1 MRELGAAVLCLLYIK
16 FRRSNKM
23 EKYEAVVLVKHR
35 AFVQLKTAL
44 QKMMPAD
51 IAQLLSEM
59 IEEQDGFGEKELT
72 LIFRVLPKELAA
84 ETFTYMSSDLQML
97 LINAFSDRELKAVL
111 DELFLDDTVDIIE
124 EMPANVVSRILK
136 TTDPAKRKQI
146 NELLNYPEDSAGS
159 IMTTEFVYFRR
170 DDTVKEAF
178 ERIRSVGVVKETV
191 YTCYVTDCRRLVGRV
206 SLLDLVVADE
216 NAIIEDIM
224 DCTVVSVGTHDDQE
238 VVANLFSKHDLAA
251 LPVVDAENRIVG
263 IITFDDAMDVI
274 REESNE
280 DMAMM
285 SAVMPNED
293 GYFKTSVWKH
303 ARSRIVWLLVLMLSA
318 TITGAITNHFEPLI
332 STVPL
337 LVSFMSMLTGTGG
350 NCGSQ
355 SSTMVIQGMAMEEIR
370 LKDFFRVA
378 FKEFRI
384 ALICSV
390 ILAAVNFVRIIIMYQ
405 NVKIAAIVSI
415 TLIGTVILSKLLGC
429 MLPMLAKK
437 IHIDPSI
444 MSAPL
449 LSTLVDSCSTLLY
462 FTIAMKILNVAV

>member
-1 MRELGAAVLCLLYIK
+1 
-16 FRRSNKM
+16 M
-23 EKYEAVVLVKHR
+23 EKYEAAVLVKHR

-44 QKMMPAD
+44 QEMMPAD
-51 IAQLLSEM
+51 IAQLLSEL
-59 IEEQDGFGEKELT
+59 IEEQDEFGEKEFT

-84 ETFTYMSSDLQML
+84 EAFTYMDSGLQMV
-97 LINAFSDRELKAVL
+97 LINAISDRELRAVL

-136 TTDPAKRKQI
+136 ATDADKRKQI

-159 IMTTEFVYFRR
+159 IMTTEFVYFRKE
-170 DDTVKEAF
+170 DSVKEAF

-191 YTCYVTDCRRLVGRV
+191 YTCYVTDNRRLVGRV

-216 NAIIEDIM
+216 DAVIEDIM
-224 DCTVVSVGTHDDQE
+224 DSTVVSVYTHDDQE
-238 VVANLFSKHDLAA
+238 AVANLFAKHGLAA
-251 LPVVDAENRIVG
+251 IPVVDKEKRIVG
-263 IITFDDAMDVI
+263 IITFDDVMDVI
-274 REESNE
+274 REENAE

-285 SAVMPNED
+285 SAVMPSEES
-293 GYFKTSVWKH
+293 YFKTSVWKH
-303 ARSRIVWLLVLMLSA
+303 ARSRIIWLLVLMLSA
-318 TITGAITNHFEPLI
+318 TLTGAITNHFEAQI
-332 STVPL
+332 AAIPL
-337 LVSFMSMLTGTGG
+337 LVSFMPMLTGTGG

-370 LKDFFRVA
+370 LKDFFKVV

-384 ALICSV
+384 AIICSI
-390 ILAAVNFVRIIIMYQ
+390 ILSAVNFGRIVLFYHD
-405 NVKIAAIVSI
+405 VKIAAVVSV
-415 TLIGTVILSKLLGC
+415 TLVGTVILSKLLGC

-437 IHIDPSI
+437 IHIDPAI

-462 FTIAMKILNVAV
+462 FTIALHVLDFPA

>member
-318 TITGAITNHFEPLI
+318 TITGAITNHFELLI

-437 IHIDPSI
+437 IHIDPAI

>member
-1 MRELGAAVLCLLYIK
+1 
-16 FRRSNKM
+16 
-23 EKYEAVVLVKHR
+23 
-35 AFVQLKTAL
+35 
-44 QKMMPAD
+44 
-51 IAQLLSEM
+51 
-59 IEEQDGFGEKELT
+59 
-72 LIFRVLPKELAA
+72 
-84 ETFTYMSSDLQML
+84 
-97 LINAFSDRELKAVL
+97 
-111 DELFLDDTVDIIE
+111 
-124 EMPANVVSRILK
+124 
-136 TTDPAKRKQI
+136 
-146 NELLNYPEDSAGS
+146 
-159 IMTTEFVYFRR
+159 
-170 DDTVKEAF
+170 
-178 ERIRSVGVVKETV
+178 
-191 YTCYVTDCRRLVGRV
+191 
-206 SLLDLVVADE
+206 
-216 NAIIEDIM
+216 
-224 DCTVVSVGTHDDQE
+224 
-238 VVANLFSKHDLAA
+238 
-251 LPVVDAENRIVG
+251 
-263 IITFDDAMDVI
+263 
-274 REESNE
+274 
-280 DMAMM
+280 MM

-370 LKDFFRVA
+370 LKDFFRVV

-390 ILAAVNFVRIIIMYQ
+390 ILAAVNFVRIIFMYQ

-437 IHIDPSI
+437 IHIDPAI

>member
-1 MRELGAAVLCLLYIK
+1 
-16 FRRSNKM
+16 M

-318 TITGAITNHFEPLI
+318 TITGAITNHFELLI

-337 LVSFMSMLTGTGG
+337 LVSFMSMLTGTGV

-437 IHIDPSI
+437 IHIDPAI

>member
-1 MRELGAAVLCLLYIK
+1 
-16 FRRSNKM
+16 M
-23 EKYEAVVLVKHR
+23 EKYEAAVLVKHR

-44 QKMMPAD
+44 QEMMPAD
-51 IAQLLSEM
+51 IAQLLGEL
-59 IEEQDGFGEKELT
+59 IEEQDEFGEKEFT

-84 ETFTYMSSDLQML
+84 EAFTYMDSDMQMV
-97 LINAFSDRELKAVL
+97 LINAISDRELRAVL

-136 TTDPAKRKQI
+136 ATDPDKRKQI

-170 DDTVKEAF
+170 EDSVKEAF

-191 YTCYVTDCRRLVGRV
+191 YTCYVTENRRLVGRV

-216 NAIIEDIM
+216 DAAIEDIM
-224 DCTVVSVGTHDDQE
+224 DSTVVSVNTHEDQE
-238 VVANLFSKHDLAA
+238 AVANLFAKHGLAA
-251 LPVVDAENRIVG
+251 LPVVDKENRIVG
-263 IITFDDAMDVI
+263 IITFDDVMDVI
-274 REESNE
+274 REENAE

-293 GYFKTSVWKH
+293 SYFKTSVWKH
-303 ARSRIVWLLVLMLSA
+303 ARSRIIWLLVLMLSA
-318 TITGAITNHFEPLI
+318 TLTGAITNHFEAQI
-332 STVPL
+332 AAIPL
-337 LVSFMSMLTGTGG
+337 LVSFMPMLTGTGG

-370 LKDFFRVA
+370 LKDFFKVV

-384 ALICSV
+384 AIICSV
-390 ILAAVNFVRIIIMYQ
+390 ILSAVNFGRIVLFYHNI
-405 NVKIAAIVSI
+405 KIAAVVSV
-415 TLIGTVILSKLLGC
+415 TLVGTVILSKLLGC

-437 IHIDPSI
+437 IHIDPAI

-449 LSTLVDSCSTLLY
+449 LSTLVDSCSTLMY
-462 FTIAMKILNVAV
+462 FTIALHVLDFTA

>member
-1 MRELGAAVLCLLYIK
+1 
-16 FRRSNKM
+16 M

-318 TITGAITNHFEPLI
+318 TITGAITNHFELLI

-437 IHIDPSI
+437 IHIEPAI

>member
-1 MRELGAAVLCLLYIK
+1 
-16 FRRSNKM
+16 M
-23 EKYEAVVLVKHR
+23 EKYEAAVLVKHR

-44 QKMMPAD
+44 QEMMPAD
-51 IAQLLSEM
+51 IAQLLSEL
-59 IEEQDGFGEKELT
+59 IEEQDEFGEKEFT

-84 ETFTYMSSDLQML
+84 EAFTYMDSDLQMV
-97 LINAFSDRELKAVL
+97 LINAISDRELRAVL

-136 TTDPAKRKQI
+136 ATDPDKRKQI

-159 IMTTEFVYFRR
+159 IMTTEFVYFRKT
-170 DDTVKEAF
+170 DSVKEAF

-191 YTCYVTDCRRLVGRV
+191 YTCYVTDNRRLVGSV

-216 NAIIEDIM
+216 DAVIEDIM
-224 DCTVVSVGTHDDQE
+224 DSTVVSVYTHDDQE
-238 VVANLFSKHDLAA
+238 AVANLFAKHDLAA
-251 LPVVDAENRIVG
+251 VPVVDKENRIVG
-263 IITFDDAMDVI
+263 IITFDDVMDVI
-274 REESNE
+274 REENAE

-285 SAVMPNED
+285 SAVVPSED
-293 GYFKTSVWKH
+293 SYFKTSVWKH

-318 TITGAITNHFEPLI
+318 TLTGAITNHFEAQI
-332 STVPL
+332 AAIPL
-337 LVSFMSMLTGTGG
+337 LVSFMPMLTGTGG

-355 SSTMVIQGMAMEEIR
+355 SSTMIIQGMAMEEIR
-370 LKDFFRVA
+370 LKDFFKVV

-384 ALICSV
+384 AIICSL
-390 ILAAVNFVRIIIMYQ
+390 ILSAVNFFRIVLFYH
-405 NVKIAAIVSI
+405 NVKIAAVVSV

-437 IHIDPSI
+437 IHIDPAI

-462 FTIAMKILNVAV
+462 FTIALHVLDFPT

>member
-1 MRELGAAVLCLLYIK
+1 
-16 FRRSNKM
+16 M
-23 EKYEAVVLVKHR
+23 EKYEAAVLVKHR

-44 QKMMPAD
+44 QEMMPAD
-51 IAQLLSEM
+51 IAQLLSEL
-59 IEEQDGFGEKELT
+59 IEEQDEFGEKEFT

-84 ETFTYMSSDLQML
+84 EAFTYMDSDLQMV
-97 LINAFSDRELKAVL
+97 LINAISDRELRAVL

-136 TTDPAKRKQI
+136 ATDPDKRKQI

-159 IMTTEFVYFRR
+159 IMTTEFVYFRKEDSVR
-170 DDTVKEAF
+170 EAF
-178 ERIRSVGVVKETV
+178 ERIRSVGFVKETV
-191 YTCYVTDCRRLVGRV
+191 YTCYVTDNRRLVGRV

-216 NAIIEDIM
+216 DAVIEDIM
-224 DCTVVSVGTHDDQE
+224 DSTVVSVYTHDDQE
-238 VVANLFSKHDLAA
+238 AVANLLAKHGLAA
-251 LPVVDAENRIVG
+251 IPVVDKENRIVG
-263 IITFDDAMDVI
+263 IITFDDVMYVI
-274 REESNE
+274 REENAE

-285 SAVMPNED
+285 SAVMPNEES
-293 GYFKTSVWKH
+293 YFKTSVWKH

-318 TITGAITNHFEPLI
+318 TLTGAITNHFEAQI
-332 STVPL
+332 AAIPL
-337 LVSFMSMLTGTGG
+337 LVSFMPMLTGTGG

-370 LKDFFRVA
+370 LKDFFKVV

-384 ALICSV
+384 AIICSV
-390 ILAAVNFVRIIIMYQ
+390 ILSAVNFGRIVLFYHD
-405 NVKIAAIVSI
+405 VKIAAVVSI
-415 TLIGTVILSKLLGC
+415 TLVGTVILSKLLGC

-437 IHIDPSI
+437 IHIDPAI

-462 FTIAMKILNVAV
+462 FTIALRVLDFPA

>member
-206 SLLDLVVADE
+206 SLLD
-216 NAIIEDIM
+216 
-224 DCTVVSVGTHDDQE
+224 
-238 VVANLFSKHDLAA
+238 
-251 LPVVDAENRIVG
+251 
-263 IITFDDAMDVI
+263 
-274 REESNE
+274 
-280 DMAMM
+280 
-285 SAVMPNED
+285 
-293 GYFKTSVWKH
+293 
-303 ARSRIVWLLVLMLSA
+303 
-318 TITGAITNHFEPLI
+318 
-332 STVPL
+332 
-337 LVSFMSMLTGTGG
+337 
-350 NCGSQ
+350 
-355 SSTMVIQGMAMEEIR
+355 
-370 LKDFFRVA
+370 
-378 FKEFRI
+378 
-384 ALICSV
+384 
-390 ILAAVNFVRIIIMYQ
+390 
-405 NVKIAAIVSI
+405 
-415 TLIGTVILSKLLGC
+415 
-429 MLPMLAKK
+429 
-437 IHIDPSI
+437 
-444 MSAPL
+444 
-449 LSTLVDSCSTLLY
+449 
-462 FTIAMKILNVAV
+462 

>member
-1 MRELGAAVLCLLYIK
+1 
-16 FRRSNKM
+16 M
-23 EKYEAVVLVKHR
+23 EKYEAAVLVKHR

-44 QKMMPAD
+44 QEMMPAD
-51 IAQLLSEM
+51 IAQLMSEL
-59 IEEQDGFGEKELT
+59 IEEQDEFGEKEFT

-84 ETFTYMSSDLQML
+84 EAFTYMDSDLQMV
-97 LINAFSDRELKAVL
+97 LINAISDRELKAVL

-136 TTDPAKRKQI
+136 ATDPDKRKQI

-159 IMTTEFVYFRR
+159 IMTTEFVYFRS
-170 DDTVKEAF
+170 DDCVKEAF

-191 YTCYVTDCRRLVGRV
+191 YTCYVTENRRLVGQV

-216 NAIIEDIM
+216 NAAIEDIM
-224 DCTVVSVGTHDDQE
+224 DSTVVSVNTLEDQE
-238 VVANLFSKHDLAA
+238 AVANLFSKHGLAA
-251 LPVVDAENRIVG
+251 LPVVDKENRIVG
-263 IITFDDAMDVI
+263 IITFDDVMDVI
-274 REESNE
+274 REENAE

-293 GYFKTSVWKH
+293 SYFKTSVWKH
-303 ARSRIVWLLVLMLSA
+303 ARSRIIWLMVLMLSA
-318 TITGAITNHFEPLI
+318 TLTGAITNHFEAQI
-332 STVPL
+332 AAIPL
-337 LVSFMSMLTGTGG
+337 LVSFMPMLTGTGG

-370 LKDFFRVA
+370 LKDVFKVV
-378 FKEFRI
+378 FKELRI

-390 ILAAVNFVRIIIMYQ
+390 ILSAVNFGRIVLFYKDI
-405 NVKIAAIVSI
+405 KIAAVVSV
-415 TLIGTVILSKLLGC
+415 TLVGTVILSKLLGC

-437 IHIDPSI
+437 IRIDPAI

-462 FTIAMKILNVAV
+462 FTIALRVLDFSV

>member
-1 MRELGAAVLCLLYIK
+1 
-16 FRRSNKM
+16 M
-23 EKYEAVVLVKHR
+23 EKYEAAVLVKHR

-44 QKMMPAD
+44 QEMMPAD
-51 IAQLLSEM
+51 IAQLLSEL
-59 IEEQDGFGEKELT
+59 IEEQDEFGEKEFT

-84 ETFTYMSSDLQML
+84 EAFTYMDSDLQMV
-97 LINAFSDRELKAVL
+97 LINAISDRELRAVL

-136 TTDPAKRKQI
+136 ATDPDKRKQI

-159 IMTTEFVYFRR
+159 IMTTEFVYFRKT
-170 DDTVKEAF
+170 DSVKEAF

-191 YTCYVTDCRRLVGRV
+191 YTCYVTDNRRLVGSV

-216 NAIIEDIM
+216 DAVIEDIM
-224 DCTVVSVGTHDDQE
+224 DSTVVSVYTHDDQE
-238 VVANLFSKHDLAA
+238 AVANLFAKHDLAA
-251 LPVVDAENRIVG
+251 VPVVDKENRIVG
-263 IITFDDAMDVI
+263 IITFDDVMDVI
-274 REESNE
+274 REENAE

-285 SAVMPNED
+285 SAVVPSEES
-293 GYFKTSVWKH
+293 YFKTSVWKH

-318 TITGAITNHFEPLI
+318 TLTGAITNHFEAQI
-332 STVPL
+332 AAIPL
-337 LVSFMSMLTGTGG
+337 LVSFMPMLTGTGG

-355 SSTMVIQGMAMEEIR
+355 SSTMIIQGMAMEEIR
-370 LKDFFRVA
+370 LKDFFKVV

-384 ALICSV
+384 AIICSL
-390 ILAAVNFVRIIIMYQ
+390 ILSAVNFFRIVLFYH
-405 NVKIAAIVSI
+405 NVKIAAVVSV

-437 IHIDPSI
+437 IHIDPAI

-462 FTIAMKILNVAV
+462 FTIALHVLDFPT

>member
-1 MRELGAAVLCLLYIK
+1 
-16 FRRSNKM
+16 M
-23 EKYEAVVLVKHR
+23 EKIEAVVLVKHR

-44 QKMMPAD
+44 QEMMPAD
-51 IAQLLSEM
+51 IAQLLSELL
-59 IEEQDGFGEKELT
+59 EEQDEFGEKELT

-84 ETFTYMSSDLQML
+84 ETFTYMDSDLQMV

-124 EMPANVVSRILK
+124 DMPANVVSRILK
-136 TTDPAKRKQI
+136 NADPDKRKQI
-146 NELLNYPEDSAGS
+146 NELLNYPEDSAGTL
-159 IMTTEFVYFRR
+159 MTTEFVYFRR
-170 DDTVKEAF
+170 DDTVKGAF
-178 ERIRSVGVVKETV
+178 ERIRSVGLVKETV
-191 YTCYVTDCRRLVGRV
+191 YTCYVTDSRRLVGRV

-216 NAIIEDIM
+216 DAVIEDIM
-224 DCTVVSVGTHDDQE
+224 DTTVVSVSVHDDRE
-238 VVANLFSKHDLAA
+238 MVANLFSKHDLAA
-251 LPVVDAENRIVG
+251 LPVVDADNRIVG

-274 REESNE
+274 REENAE
-280 DMAMM
+280 DMARM

-293 GYFKTSVWKH
+293 TYLKTSPWVH
-303 ARSRIVWLLVLMLSA
+303 AKNRIIWLMVLMLSA
-318 TITGAITNHFEPLI
+318 TLTGAITNHFEAQI
-332 STVPL
+332 SAIPL
-337 LVSFMSMLTGTGG
+337 LVSFMPMLTGTGG

-355 SSTMVIQGMAMEEIR
+355 ASTMIIQGMAMEEIR
-370 LKDFFRVA
+370 LKDFFKVV

-390 ILAAVNFVRIIIMYQ
+390 ILSAVNFVRIILIYHDIL
-405 NVKIAAIVSI
+405 IATVVSL

-437 IHIDPSI
+437 IHLDPAI

-462 FTIAMKILNVAV
+462 

>member
-1 MRELGAAVLCLLYIK
+1 
-16 FRRSNKM
+16 M
-23 EKYEAVVLVKHR
+23 EKIEAIVLVKHR

-44 QKMMPAD
+44 QEMMPAD
-51 IAQLLSEM
+51 IAQLLGELV
-59 IEEQDGFGEKELT
+59 EEQDSFGEKELT
-72 LIFRVLPKELAA
+72 LVFRVLPKELAA
-84 ETFTYMSSDLQML
+84 EAFTYMDSDLQMV

-136 TTDPAKRKQI
+136 NADPEKRKQI

-159 IMTTEFVYFRR
+159 IMTTEFVYFRK

-178 ERIRSVGVVKETV
+178 ERIRAVGIVKETV

-216 NAIIEDIM
+216 EAVISDIM
-224 DCTVVSVGTHDDQE
+224 DTTVVSVNAHDDQE
-238 VVANLFSKHDLAA
+238 AVANLFSKHDLAA
-251 LPVVDAENRIVG
+251 LPVVDADNRIVG

-274 REESNE
+274 REENAE

-285 SAVMPNED
+285 SAVMPSED
-293 GYFKTSVWKH
+293 SYFKTSVWKH
-303 ARSRIVWLLVLMLSA
+303 ARSRIVWLLILMLSA
-318 TITGAITNHFEPLI
+318 TLTGAITNHFEAQI
-332 STVPL
+332 AAIPL
-337 LVSFMSMLTGTGG
+337 LVSFMPMLTGTGG

-355 SSTMVIQGMAMEEIR
+355 SSTMIIQGMAMEEIR
-370 LKDFFRVA
+370 LKDFFKVV

-384 ALICSV
+384 AVICSI
-390 ILAAVNFVRIIIMYQ
+390 ILASVNFVRVIMFYHD
-405 NVKIAAIVSI
+405 VKMAAVVSI
-415 TLIGTVILSKLLGC
+415 TLVGTVILAKLLGS

-437 IHIDPSI
+437 LKIDPAI

-449 LSTLVDSCSTLLY
+449 LSTLVDSCSTLIY
-462 FTIAMKILNVAV
+462 FTIALHVLDFPAA

>member
-1 MRELGAAVLCLLYIK
+1 
-16 FRRSNKM
+16 M

-44 QKMMPAD
+44 QEMMPAD
-51 IAQLLSEM
+51 IAQLLSELV
-59 IEEQDGFGEKELT
+59 EEQDEFGEKELT

-84 ETFTYMSSDLQML
+84 EAFTYMDSDLQMV

-136 TTDPAKRKQI
+136 NADPAKRKQI

-159 IMTTEFVYFRR
+159 IMTTEFVYFRK

-178 ERIRSVGVVKETV
+178 ERIRSVGLVKETV

-216 NAIIEDIM
+216 DSVIEDIM
-224 DCTVVSVGTHDDQE
+224 DTTVVSVAAHEDQE
-238 VVANLFSKHDLAA
+238 TVANLFSKHDLAA
-251 LPVVDAENRIVG
+251 LPVVDADNRMVG

-274 REESNE
+274 REENAE

-293 GYFKTSVWKH
+293 SYFKTSVWKH
-303 ARSRIVWLLVLMLSA
+303 ARSRIVWLLILMLSA
-318 TITGAITNHFEPLI
+318 TITGAITNHFEAQI
-332 STVPL
+332 AAIPL
-337 LVSFMSMLTGTGG
+337 LVSFMPMLTGTGG

-355 SSTMVIQGMAMEEIR
+355 SSTMIIQGMAMEEIR
-370 LKDFFRVA
+370 LKDFFKVV

-384 ALICSV
+384 AIICSL
-390 ILAAVNFVRIIIMYQ
+390 ILSAVNFVRIIIMY
-405 NVKIAAIVSI
+405 NDIKMAAVVSA
-415 TLIGTVILSKLLGC
+415 TLIGTVILSKLLGS

-437 IHIDPSI
+437 IHLDPAI

-462 FTIAMKILNVAV
+462 FTIALHVLDFSA

>member
-1 MRELGAAVLCLLYIK
+1 
-16 FRRSNKM
+16 M

-318 TITGAITNHFEPLI
+318 TITGAITNYFEPLI

-437 IHIDPSI
+437 IHIDPAI

>member
-1 MRELGAAVLCLLYIK
+1 
-16 FRRSNKM
+16 M
-23 EKYEAVVLVKHR
+23 EKYEAAVLVKHR

-44 QKMMPAD
+44 QEMMPAD
-51 IAQLLSEM
+51 IAQLMSEL
-59 IEEQDGFGEKELT
+59 IEEQDEFGEKEFT

-84 ETFTYMSSDLQML
+84 EAFTYMDSDLQMV
-97 LINAFSDRELKAVL
+97 LINAISDRELKAVL

-136 TTDPAKRKQI
+136 ATDPDKRKQI

-159 IMTTEFVYFRR
+159 IMTTEFVYFRS
-170 DDTVKEAF
+170 DDCVKEAF

-191 YTCYVTDCRRLVGRV
+191 YTCYVTENRRLVGQV

-216 NAIIEDIM
+216 NAAIEDIM
-224 DCTVVSVGTHDDQE
+224 DSTVVSVNTLEDQE
-238 VVANLFSKHDLAA
+238 AVANLFSKHGLAA
-251 LPVVDAENRIVG
+251 LPVVDKENRIVG
-263 IITFDDAMDVI
+263 IITFDDVMDVI
-274 REESNE
+274 REENAE

-293 GYFKTSVWKH
+293 SYFKTSVWKH
-303 ARSRIVWLLVLMLSA
+303 ARSRIIWLMVLMLSA
-318 TITGAITNHFEPLI
+318 TLTGAITNHFEAQI
-332 STVPL
+332 AAIPL
-337 LVSFMSMLTGTGG
+337 LVSFMPMLTGTGG

-370 LKDFFRVA
+370 LKDFFKVV
-378 FKEFRI
+378 FKELRI

-390 ILAAVNFVRIIIMYQ
+390 ILSAVNFGRIVLFYKDI
-405 NVKIAAIVSI
+405 KIAAVVSV
-415 TLIGTVILSKLLGC
+415 TLVGTVILSKLLGC

-437 IHIDPSI
+437 IRIDPAI

-462 FTIAMKILNVAV
+462 FTIALRVLDFSV

>member
-1 MRELGAAVLCLLYIK
+1 
-16 FRRSNKM
+16 M
-23 EKYEAVVLVKHR
+23 EKYEAAVLVKHR

-44 QKMMPAD
+44 QEMMPAD
-51 IAQLLSEM
+51 IAQLLSEL
-59 IEEQDGFGEKELT
+59 IEEQDEFGEKEFT

-84 ETFTYMSSDLQML
+84 EAFTYMDSDLQMV
-97 LINAFSDRELKAVL
+97 LINAISDRELRAVL

-136 TTDPAKRKQI
+136 ATDPDKRKQI

-159 IMTTEFVYFRR
+159 IMTTEFVYFRKE
-170 DDTVKEAF
+170 DSVKEAF

-191 YTCYVTDCRRLVGRV
+191 YTCYVTDNRRLVGRV

-216 NAIIEDIM
+216 NAVIEDIM
-224 DCTVVSVGTHDDQE
+224 DSTVVSVYTHDDQE
-238 VVANLFSKHDLAA
+238 AVANLFAKHGLAA
-251 LPVVDAENRIVG
+251 IPVVDKENRIVG
-263 IITFDDAMDVI
+263 IITFDDVMDVI
-274 REESNE
+274 REENAE

-285 SAVMPNED
+285 SAVMPSEES
-293 GYFKTSVWKH
+293 YFKTSVWKH
-303 ARSRIVWLLVLMLSA
+303 ARSRIIWLLVLMLSA
-318 TITGAITNHFEPLI
+318 TLTGAITNHFEAQI
-332 STVPL
+332 AAIPL
-337 LVSFMSMLTGTGG
+337 LVSFMPMLTGTGG

-370 LKDFFRVA
+370 LKDFFKVV

-384 ALICSV
+384 AIICSI
-390 ILAAVNFVRIIIMYQ
+390 ILSAVNFGRIVLFYHD
-405 NVKIAAIVSI
+405 VKIAAVVSV
-415 TLIGTVILSKLLGC
+415 TLVGTVILSKLLGC

-437 IHIDPSI
+437 IHIDPAI

-462 FTIAMKILNVAV
+462 FTIALHVLDFPA